1 MRGRSWRG
9 RGEDGKIRTKRDCG
23 HTQKKRKTII
33 GADERIEE
41 RKGEVAKK
49 KRRVRRSMQMRRR
62 NLPPEHFAEMQLQKR
77 MARPGEEEERGRL
90 TSRNASFQL
99 LLLQSSSSS
108 SSSSS
113 SQGAT
118 AISSFIPFFP
128 DFFAS
133 GCQCRRRR
141 RSGFKSRAFR
151 KTRIFFPSLAKK
163 LKGGSGRPPDDARLS
178 EPGGHR
184 SVACSPSLPL
194 LRDSPNAE
202 NFPIFT
208 SSSPF

>member
-1 MRGRSWRG
+1 MVKSERNEIADTHRKRGKRSLARTRG
-9 RGEDGKIRTKRDCG
+9 SRRGKEKS
-23 HTQKKRKTII
+23 QKKKSR
-33 GADERIEE
+33 
-41 RKGEVAKK
+41 
-49 KRRVRRSMQMRRR
+49 RRVRRSMQMRRR

-77 MARPGEEEERGRL
+77 EEERGRL

-108 SSSSS
+108 FSSSSFTS